1 MPLYDYQC
9 PNCGVFTAARS
20 INNRDQPTR
29 CDDCGKPAIRLVSAP
44 MLNLM
49 SGTRRQAMFR
59 NEKSQYEP
67 AVSTRHACGSGC
79 GCSSLRTGRKKAGPL
94 TREAGKLGRL
104 NASRTSKRPWM
115 LGH

>member
-20 INNRDQPTR
+20 INNRDQLTR
-29 CDDCGKPAIRLVSAP
+29 CDVCGQSAIRLVTAP

-49 SGTRRQAMFR
+49 AGPRRSAFAR
-59 NEKSQYEP
+59 NEKSQHEP
-67 AVSTRHACGSGC
+67 SAADRHACGTGC
-79 GCSSLRTGRKKAGPL
+79 GCGSPRAGRKKTGPL